1 MTQIDIDYL
10 IKNDNDVF
18 KSKYQDIIFDN
29 LNLIF
34 KSLNK
39 ELEQSNFKQ
48 DTEEATDYILSV
60 NKICFAVRNRK
71 YEYKKKYEDITI
83 RCESNKNK
91 KTELDKIKEGYGD
104 VYLYCWQTEEENDID
119 SYVLVDLNKLRL
131 SNILSVDRKILANR
145 NDDAKFITISIDE
158 LDKINC
164 LIKTTYYDTN
174 DR

>member
-34 KSLNK
+34 KSFNK
-39 ELEQSNFKQ
+39 ELEQSNFQQ

-60 NKICFAVRNRK
+60 NKMSVAVRNRK
-71 YEYKKKYEDITI
+71 YKFKRYRDITI
-83 RCESNKNK
+83 RCESNENN
-91 KTELDKIKEGYGD
+91 KTELHKIKEGYAN
-104 VYLYCWQTEEENDID
+104 VYLYCWQTEEGNDID
-119 SYVLVDLNKLRL
+119 SYVLVNLNKLRNC
-131 SNILSVDRKILANR
+131 NILSQERKINQNI
-145 NDDAKFITISIDE
+145 NDNTKFISISIDDLYE
-158 LDKINC
+158 NNC

-174 DR
+174 NR

>member
-1 MTQIDIDYL
+1 MTQIDIDSL

-29 LNLIF
+29 LNLIL

-48 DTEEATDYILSV
+48 DTEEATDYTLFI
-60 NKICFAVRNRK
+60 NKICVAVRNRK
-71 YEYKKKYEDITI
+71 YEFKGYKDITI
-83 RCESNKNK
+83 RCVSNKNN

-104 VYLYCWQTEEENDID
+104 VYLYCWKTKEGNDID
-119 SYVLVDLNKLRL
+119 SYVLVDLNKLRF
-131 SNILSVDRKILANR
+131 SKILSLDREILQNT
-145 NDDAKFITISIDE
+145 NDNTKFINLSIDE
-158 LDKINC
+158 LHKNKC

>member
-1 MTQIDIDYL
+1 MTQIHIDHL

-39 ELEQSNFKQ
+39 ELKQSNFKQ

-60 NKICFAVRNRK
+60 NKIRLAVRNRK
-71 YEYKKKYEDITI
+71 YEYKKKYKDITI
-83 RCESNKNK
+83 RCVSNKNK

-104 VYLYCWQTEEENDID
+104 VYLYCWQTEKGNDID
-119 SYVLVDLNKLRL
+119 SYVLVDLNKLRF
-131 SNILSVDRKILANR
+131 SNILSEDRKILTNT
-145 NDDAKFITISIDE
+145 NDNARFINISIDE
-158 LDKINC
+158 L
-164 LIKTTYYDTN
+164 
-174 DR
+174 

>member
-10 IKNDNDVF
+10 IKKDNDVF
-18 KSKYQDIIFDN
+18 KSKYQDIIFNN
-29 LNLIF
+29 LNLIL

-60 NKICFAVRNRK
+60 NKICVAVRNRK
-71 YEYKKKYEDITI
+71 YEYKKYKDITI
-83 RCESNKNK
+83 RCISNKNN

-104 VYLYCWQTEEENDID
+104 VYLYCWQTEEGNNID
-119 SYVLVDLNKLRL
+119 SYVLVDLNKLRY
-131 SNILSVDRKILANR
+131 SNILSVDREILANR
-145 NDDAKFITISIDE
+145 NDNAKFITISIDE

-164 LIKTTYYDTN
+164 LIKNTYYDTN
-174 DR
+174 N